1 VSPPDRNA
9 PPEEGWESLKVDEL
23 KDALEARG
31 LPKSGTK
38 AELVARLEESDAEG
52 GAAPAAASEAPE
64 AAEAEAPAAEDLEA
78 VAAEETGDAA
88 APVAEP
94 VSEEPAAEAAEAPD
108 EGIAEEV
115 VPPAEP
121 TEEPSAEEIEEA
133 EAPQAEEGE
142 PETEAEE
149 KPEAEAEEGEPETE
163 AEEEPEAEADEEE
176 LEAEGDEEPEGEAA
190 PSPAT
195 RRRGSAETST
205 TVRRA
210 APRRPDG
217 DVVVR
222 ARSKY
227 VRSAPRKARLV
238 MDHIRGKEVE
248 QARAILVHAPRA
260 VAEDILKLLNSAVAN
275 AESNYE
281 LGPDELRVRKAFV
294 DEGPTIKRFRPRALG
309 RATRIQKR
317 TSHMTIELTT
327 TGNGR

>member
-1 VSPPDRNA
+1 VSPPDRRSDRA
-9 PPEEGWESLKVDEL
+9 QPAEPAASARRPEEGWDSLKVDEL
-23 KDALEARG
+23 KEALEARG

-38 AELVARLEESDAEG
+38 AELVERLEKSDA
-52 GAAPAAASEAPE
+52 EAPE
-64 AAEAEAPAAEDLEA
+64 AAAAAEA
-78 VAAEETGDAA
+78 AA
-88 APVAEP
+88 A
-94 VSEEPAAEAAEAPD
+94 EEPAAEAPEAPD

-115 VPPAEP
+115 VPPEEP
-121 TEEPSAEEIEEA
+121 AEEPSADEVEEAEGPAAVEVEEAEGPAAEEA
-133 EAPQAEEGE
+133 EADED
-142 PETEAEE
+142 
-149 KPEAEAEEGEPETE
+149 
-163 AEEEPEAEADEEE
+163 EPEAEADEDEGPE
-176 LEAEGDEEPEGEAA
+176 ADADEDAEGETAA
-190 PSPAT
+190 APAT

-205 TVRRA
+205 GTRRA

-217 DVVVR
+217 DVVAR

-281 LGPDELRVRKAFV
+281 LGPEELRVRKAFV